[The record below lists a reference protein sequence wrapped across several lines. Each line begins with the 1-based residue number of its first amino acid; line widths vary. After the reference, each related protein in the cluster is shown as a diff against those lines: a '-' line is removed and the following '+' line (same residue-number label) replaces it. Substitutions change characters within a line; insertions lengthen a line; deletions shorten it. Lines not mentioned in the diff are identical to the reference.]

1 MNDPETV
8 LGNST
13 LVSVCMAAR
22 AHPRAILLQP
32 QDELQDAGLTQ
43 AGQGNISPAHHK
55 NQNPNSSCQEGEKLR
70 EPSVPEVAAH
80 LEDVGF
86 TDEPHEGQKAPVGPA
101 MDGDPAQVDEPVF
114 FCYIMQTFH
123 LVLYLHLALKGN
135 EEAHVSGLDTFR
147 ALRQEYSHRK
157 GAATTLRKDKHQRF
171 PSTRTTLPFGFSGLL
186 QI

>member
-70 EPSVPEVAAH
+70 EPSVPE
-80 LEDVGF
+80 
-86 TDEPHEGQKAPVGPA
+86 GQL
-101 MDGDPAQVDEPVF
+101 
-114 FCYIMQTFH
+114 T
-123 LVLYLHLALKGN
+123 LKTL
-135 EEAHVSGLDTFR
+135 GLQMSPMRD
-147 ALRQEYSHRK
+147 RK
-157 GAATTLRKDKHQRF
+157 
-171 PSTRTTLPFGFSGLL
+171 PP
-186 QI
+186 